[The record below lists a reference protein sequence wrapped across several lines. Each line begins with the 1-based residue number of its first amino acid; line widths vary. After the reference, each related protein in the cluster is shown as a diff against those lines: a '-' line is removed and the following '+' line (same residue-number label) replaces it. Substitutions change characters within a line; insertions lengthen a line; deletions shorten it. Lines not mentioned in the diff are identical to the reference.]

1 MKVYRVMY
9 NHRTKNKEPFS
20 IHKCF
25 IYINMKRSINA
36 AKNSEEGVPGGS
48 PYELFHLRNFKRIMK
63 SEKLASLNWLFC

>member
-36 AKNSEEGVPGGS
+36 AKNSEEEVPGGS
-48 PYELFHLRNFKRIMK
+48 P
-63 SEKLASLNWLFC
+63 